1 MKDQIRIQ
9 VFGLGWGGFH
19 HPWSTAGH
27 EFRGEQLTK
36 HIKMLIKRGKKIKI
50 YDNSTVD
57 IPTRNIFAVLGT
69 ISPDIIISGAKK
81 SAKEGK
87 LIETVEVLKNING

>member
-1 MKDQIRIQ
+1 MKRD
-9 VFGLGWGGFH
+9 
-19 HPWSTAGH
+19 
-27 EFRGEQLTK
+27 
-36 HIKMLIKRGKKIKI
+36 KKIKI
-50 YDNSTVD
+50 YAKLPVD